1 MNELQSSLLLS
12 AVLKAQREQERV
24 MVAIDGP
31 CASGKSTLAPLW
43 PKSWAA
49 LCSTWT
55 TFLPPA
61 QKTPQRLAE
70 PGGNVDA
77 ERFFAEVLLPFSRG
91 EAVHYRPYRCHEGR
105 LADAIQVPPTKL
117 AAVEGVYAMPP
128 RPAAPITRSPAS
140 LEAPGP
146 VRRERLLE
154 RGGAECLRR
163 FEELWIPLEDRYF
176 QASPSRISASWCW
189 TAPTKEKAPRR
200 TEVRGALLL
209 FSHKG
214 PQLLVGLG
222 QVPAHGQVLGHSRSH
237 WPQR

>member
-12 AVLKAQREQERV
+12 AVLQAQREQERV

-31 CASGKSTLAPLW
+31 CASGKSTLG
-43 PKSWAA
+43 AA
-49 LCSTWT
+49 LAQKLSCPLFHMDDF
-55 TFLPPA
+55 FLPPA
-61 QKTPQRLAE
+61 QKTPQRLAQ

-105 LADAIQVPPTKL
+105 LADAIQVPPTNL
-117 AAVEGVYAMPP
+117 AVVEGVYAM
-128 RPAAPITRSPAS
+128 RPDLRPYYQVTCF
-140 LEAPGP
+140 LEAPWP

-176 QASPSRISASWCW
+176 QALSIKDHC
-189 TAPTKEKAPRR
+189 
-200 TEVRGALLL
+200 
-209 FSHKG
+209 
-214 PQLLVGLG
+214 QL
-222 QVPAHGQVLGHSRSH
+222 VLDGSN
-237 WPQR
+237 